1 MKSNKY
7 KCLVGVSGDDSDV
20 LCSKCLQKIKK
31 MDIKIKICVSELSLS
46 QVLFPINHLRTA
58 QMDLVTLLKDPTPH
72 LKTGIRLKQQPGGL
86 LREGDVSCRKTNGTN
101 QNIFGECQCSLTY
114 TWIIIIQC
122 LFRG

>member
-1 MKSNKY
+1 M
-7 KCLVGVSGDDSDV
+7 CL
-20 LCSKCLQKIKK
+20 KIVF
-31 MDIKIKICVSELSLS
+31 ISCGR
-46 QVLFPINHLRTA
+46 VLFPINHLRTA

>member
-1 MKSNKY
+1 
-7 KCLVGVSGDDSDV
+7 
-20 LCSKCLQKIKK
+20 

-86 LREGDVSCRKTNGTN
+86 YVKEMCHAEKPTEQTKT
-101 QNIFGECQCSLTY
+101 SL
-114 TWIIIIQC
+114 
-122 LFRG
+122 GNANVH

>member
-1 MKSNKY
+1 
-7 KCLVGVSGDDSDV
+7 
-20 LCSKCLQKIKK
+20 

-86 LREGDVSCRKTNGTN
+86 YVKEMCHAKKPTQQTKTSANVH
-101 QNIFGECQCSLTY
+101 
-114 TWIIIIQC
+114 
-122 LFRG
+122 

>member
-1 MKSNKY
+1 
-7 KCLVGVSGDDSDV
+7 
-20 LCSKCLQKIKK
+20 

-86 LREGDVSCRKTNGTN
+86 YVKEMCHAENQPNKPKHLWGMPPFTNVHLDNNHTMPLQGIMT
-101 QNIFGECQCSLTY
+101 LKY
-114 TWIIIIQC
+114 TSNYI
-122 LFRG
+122 